1 MPKSIKEMVEEA
13 IKEIV
18 EDGKIVVKDD
28 DGHVM
33 QDLSVNWA
41 DDEAEEFDDSDED

>member
-1 MPKSIKEMVEEA
+1 MAKSIKEMVEDA

-28 DGHVM
+28 DGHEM
-33 QDLSVNWA
+33 EDLSVAWA
-41 DDEAEEFDDSDED
+41 DDESEDNNSDED

>member
-1 MPKSIKEMVEEA
+1 MAKSIKEMVEDA

-18 EDGKIVVKDD
+18 DDRKIVVKDD

-33 QDLSVNWA
+33 QDLSVTWA
-41 DDEAEEFDDSDED
+41 DDEDEEFDDSDED

>member
-41 DDEAEEFDDSDED
+41 DNEAEEFDDSDED